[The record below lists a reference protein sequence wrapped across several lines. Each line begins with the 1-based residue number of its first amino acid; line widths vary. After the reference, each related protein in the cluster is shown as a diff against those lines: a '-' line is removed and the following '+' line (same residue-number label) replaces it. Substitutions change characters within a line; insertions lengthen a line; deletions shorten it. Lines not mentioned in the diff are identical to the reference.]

1 MGGSTRARAM
11 ILAIA
16 AASRN
21 RPRTVGV
28 SNASVGRAIGGQSM
42 RCAPKIRFAADSP
55 LEETGF
61 EPLVPSEKWTVCR
74 ASLLENSAAQAVI
87 AMENACKRGF
97 HGGRGK

>member
-1 MGGSTRARAM
+1 M

-42 RCAPKIRFAADSP
+42 RCAPKIRFATDSP
-55 LEETGF
+55 PEGTGF
-61 EPLVPSEKWTVCR
+61 ELPVPLMRKALPDS
-74 ASLLENSAAQAVI
+74 
-87 AMENACKRGF
+87 
-97 HGGRGK
+97 